1 MNLDFTKP
9 KGNAKKLADELGL
22 DILDPQLIEGFKKL
36 QQERI
41 EELKKKR
48 NPNYKP
54 IEEPS
59 ILDEVKNPLA

>member
-36 QQERI
+36 
-41 EELKKKR
+41 
-48 NPNYKP
+48 
-54 IEEPS
+54 
-59 ILDEVKNPLA
+59 